1 MKSLKFIIFFLIIG
15 MYSCTPKYILVEVH
29 YLDGT
34 MEILKTQ
41 EFIGCGVPQH
51 LHANCTDCL
60 VDTRCGV
67 RSVKIL
73 KYL

>member
-1 MKSLKFIIFFLIIG
+1 
-15 MYSCTPKYILVEVH
+15 MYSCTPKYILVEIH
-29 YLDGT
+29 YLDGSIET
-34 MEILKTQ
+34 LKTQ
-41 EFIGCGVPQH
+41 EYIGCDGAQH
-51 LHANCTDCL
+51 LQNSCTNCL